1 MSEYC
6 SPSRR
11 TTEVQRI
18 SNASVDKE
26 ILGKGRFSTLYSYN
40 TPTRYCL
47 RGYTALVL
55 LNKPFSRVYKHS

>member
-40 TPTRYCL
+40 TPTKYCL
-47 RGYTALVL
+47 CNYVALAL
-55 LNKPFSRVYKHS
+55 LNKPFSGVYKRS

>member
-1 MSEYC
+1 MSEHY
-6 SPSRR
+6 SLSRR

-18 SNASVDKE
+18 SNASTNKG

-40 TPTRYCL
+40 ALTKYCL

-55 LNKPFSRVYKHS
+55 LNKLFSRIYKRS